1 MNDSIYCYETSLPE
15 VSMHTGLLQIL
26 FKPLSDLRK
35 TLNPVLRLSASG
47 EIMILIM
54 EDILQNSVSILNSL

>member
-1 MNDSIYCYETSLPE
+1 
-15 VSMHTGLLQIL
+15 MHTGLLQIL
-26 FKPLSDLRK
+26 FKPLCDLRK